1 MRGVECQRLEWEKD
15 PESGRMKMMPIDG
28 STFELE
34 ADLVLLAMGFTQPV
48 HEGLLDGLGVAYD
61 ARGNV
66 QTDDRMRTSIDGV
79 FAAGDVQSGAWLVV
93 GAIAGAR
100 RMARTVDEFL
110 MGETALPDVPERP
123 KL

>member
-1 MRGVECQRLEWEKD
+1 MGRLKMVPVE
-15 PESGRMKMMPIDG
+15 G
-28 STFELE
+28 STFTLE
-34 ADLVLLAMGFTQPV
+34 AELVLLAMGFTQPV
-48 HEGLLDGLGVAYD
+48 HEGLLDGLGVEYD

-66 QTDDRMRTSIDGV
+66 KTDESMKTSVDGV
-79 FAAGDVQSGAWLVV
+79 YAAGDAQSGAWLVV

-100 RMARTVDEFL
+100 RMARSVDEHL